1 MDLKKIYNSTQLI
14 LNISA
19 KDFYEFLDEDLD
31 NPFLKNRDA
40 EDFITWLLFDCDEFE
55 KNSDIWF
62 DNYHNYFS
70 SDIEEF
76 KKIKKILKD
85 SYVSIFEIKEYENF
99 YELEDLILGETYKV
113 LPNEEIEGVQNV

>member
-76 KKIKKILKD
+76 KKIKKKL
-85 SYVSIFEIKEYENF
+85 
-99 YELEDLILGETYKV
+99 L
-113 LPNEEIEGVQNV
+113 